1 MNANLFIMPLDNQQ
15 TWYRYHTLFAD
26 MLRKRLHDS
35 MREDVH
41 ELHRRASH
49 WYRDNGLIDVAITH
63 ALLAQ
68 DYELAAGL
76 IEQIAETYLKYG
88 EAVTLLGWLEDLPK
102 EIILA
107 HSVLGSLKGMAMI
120 LCGKPPQ
127 AVNALLQEMT
137 IASNQDEFQGESTTL
152 RALLVVLQGRSAEA
166 IHLSEQALQQL
177 PAEHAF
183 FRSLAADSLGMA
195 YTLAGDIEAAA
206 RAFELVVEISR
217 SDNVDGPHG
226 THKPGGIALCKRTI
240 ARCHYHVSASPG
252 YGQPENRPADAHDRQ
267 DPAQPGRDHAGARR
281 PGCCAKIPVRCR

>member
-1 MNANLFIMPLDNQQ
+1 MRNKQDKLTFLETFSGENKFIADYLTDEVLAQLSESTRTFLLQTSILERLSAPLCEAVTGQTGVQAVLDQLMNANLFIMPLDNQQ

-49 WYRDNGLIDVAITH
+49 WYRDNGPIDVAITH

-120 LCGKPPQ
+120 
-127 AVNALLQEMT
+127 
-137 IASNQDEFQGESTTL
+137 
-152 RALLVVLQGRSAEA
+152 
-166 IHLSEQALQQL
+166 
-177 PAEHAF
+177 
-183 FRSLAADSLGMA
+183 
-195 YTLAGDIEAAA
+195 
-206 RAFELVVEISR
+206 
-217 SDNVDGPHG
+217 
-226 THKPGGIALCKRTI
+226 
-240 ARCHYHVSASPG
+240 
-252 YGQPENRPADAHDRQ
+252 
-267 DPAQPGRDHAGARR
+267 
-281 PGCCAKIPVRCR
+281 GCFVI